1 MKFQE
6 LKKNLVN
13 ALPNLFFIKGEDAFL
28 RDKAVEMIVSRAVK
42 LKELNA
48 LFYDDESTDMVA
60 IVNSCRAMPM
70 MDEHRVVVLRDI
82 LVKKSED
89 LAPILEYLKNPTSTT
104 ILVIL
109 VSSNST
115 LYKKIEDQAVVVD
128 CGYLDKVMLSKLVV
142 TELAKRSVQIQQ
154 NALDA
159 LIEFCNYDYM
169 RINNEIIKLA
179 NLVENGLV
187 TLSVVE
193 ENVAKDV
200 EYDIFELTNAVA
212 EKNGKTAISIIKN
225 LLLRK
230 EPPQKLLIMMQNSFR
245 RMFFAMSSKESN
257 EEVATLLNV
266 KPYAV
271 KKAREQGAKFG
282 IAKLKKCM
290 DLGAMLD
297 FNVKNGKITDENA
310 LVNYVSMI
318 CV

>member
-6 LKKNLVN
+6 LKKNLS
-13 ALPNLFFIKGEDAFL
+13 AMLLNLFFIKGEDAFL

-60 IVNSCRAMPM
+60 ILNSCRALPM
-70 MDEHRVVVLRDI
+70 MDDHRVVVLRDI

-89 LAPILEYLKNPTSTT
+89 LQPLVDYIKNPTSTT
-104 ILVIL
+104 ILV
-109 VSSNST
+109 VVASVNVG

-128 CGYLDKVMLSKLVV
+128 CGYLDTAMLSKLVV

-154 NALDA
+154 DALDA
-159 LIEFCNYDYM
+159 LIEYCNHDYM

-179 NLVENGLV
+179 NLINGG
-187 TLSVVE
+187 VVDLKVVQ
-193 ENVAKDV
+193 ENVTKDV
-200 EYDIFELTNAVA
+200 EYDIFELTNAVS
-212 EKNGKTAISIIKN
+212 EKNGKVAISIIKN

-245 RMFFAMSSKESN
+245 RMFFAMSSKDTN
-257 EEVATLLNV
+257 EQVASLLNV

-282 IAKLKKCM
+282 VAKLKKCM

-297 FNVKNGKITDENA
+297 FSVKNGKITDENA
-310 LVNYVSMI
+310 LINYVSMI